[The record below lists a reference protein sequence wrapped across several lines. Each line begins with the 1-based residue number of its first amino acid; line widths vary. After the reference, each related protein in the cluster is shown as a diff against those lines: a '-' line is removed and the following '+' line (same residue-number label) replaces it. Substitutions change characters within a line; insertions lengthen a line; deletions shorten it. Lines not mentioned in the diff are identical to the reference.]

1 MAGAFLLARDAKEI
15 VPPSLS
21 LSLSLPRSLHLS
33 LSLSLARSAVCT
45 LNGAL
50 NQRFVGLERDG
61 LMWL

>member
-21 LSLSLPRSLHLS
+21 LSLSLALSISLS
-33 LSLSLARSAVCT
+33 LSLSLASAVCT